1 MYTFM
6 GIWTIAEE
14 LLTFEVIAILRDTT
28 KNKKENMD
36 RHWKQTTYFV
46 VEKYS

>member
-1 MYTFM
+1 MYSFM
-6 GIWTIAEE
+6 GILAIAEE
-14 LLTFEVIAILRDTT
+14 LLTFEIIAILRNATN
-28 KNKKENMD
+28 KNKD